1 MQSFLT
7 FLTESK
13 NLHLEHAEDEIFNF
27 GADGIS
33 EVTNFLESLQDML
46 SGNAKSKEIKYSN
59 FRVSERK
66 TYFQE
71 ENTKILKPT
80 L

>member
-46 SGNAKSKEIKYSN
+46 SGNAKSKVNAENYILSLKG
-59 FRVSERK
+59 K
-66 TYFQE
+66 T
-71 ENTKILKPT
+71 
-80 L
+80 